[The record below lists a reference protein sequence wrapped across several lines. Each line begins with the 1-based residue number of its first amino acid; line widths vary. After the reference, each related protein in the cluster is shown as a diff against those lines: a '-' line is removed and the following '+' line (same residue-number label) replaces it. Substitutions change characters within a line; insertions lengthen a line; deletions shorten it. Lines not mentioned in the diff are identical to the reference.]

1 MRQRK
6 GFTLIELV
14 VALAVLSILIYMAFA
29 SFSIA
34 SAVSTSNQNREAVLE
49 DMSTVL
55 DQLTKELRQTVTV
68 KDGTT
73 QDGARAT
80 SGVTLPAWA
89 SADTSRGIPAGPWNC
104 NTSVLT
110 SSSPKPGELTTG
122 QFYAFNPA
130 VGDVSSGGNGIVL
143 EFFTLDTSVT
153 PSIKHR
159 IRYSL
164 MAPMSGSTYVG
175 VAQQYWA
182 SQSYEPCQIIYSNET
197 YNGTTW
203 TGVTRQPVTGQVITN
218 FTVIR
223 PTWST
228 KVAVLQIVLQAM
240 VRNGSGSGSTTI
252 TRIAQISLRQ

>member
-1 MRQRK
+1 MEQRK

-34 SAVSTSNQNREAVLE
+34 SAISTSNQNREAVLE

-68 KDGTT
+68 GSFAKLGVQYPAAGGTRSVT
-73 QDGARAT
+73 DISTLSGPYYSFGANDPGADPGAT
-80 SGVTLPAWA
+80 SPTINNPILTFYVLDDTGVEHRISYSLGVP
-89 SADTSRGIPAGPWNC
+89 
-104 NTSVLT
+104 
-110 SSSPKPGELTTG
+110 
-122 QFYAFNPA
+122 
-130 VGDVSSGGNGIVL
+130 SSGGIA
-143 EFFTLDTSVT
+143 
-153 PSIKHR
+153 R
-159 IRYSL
+159 
-164 MAPMSGSTYVG
+164 
-175 VAQQYWA
+175 QYWA

-197 YNGTTW
+197 YGTTW

-223 PTWST
+223 PAWSA
-228 KVAVLQIVLQAM
+228 KVIQIVLQAM
-240 VRNGSGSGSTTI
+240 VKNGTGSGATTI

>member
-1 MRQRK
+1 M
-6 GFTLIELV
+6 

-68 KDGTT
+68 NDGTGKYGVLYPAGGST
-73 QDGARAT
+73 DFKRDITTIAAPTTPLAPNLYYTFGANSPDGMT
-80 SGVTLPAWA
+80 SGDRP
-89 SADTSRGIPAGPWNC
+89 I
-104 NTSVLT
+104 LT
-110 SSSPKPGELTTG
+110 
-122 QFYAFNPA
+122 FYT
-130 VGDVSSGGNGIVL
+130 VDVNGA
-143 EFFTLDTSVT
+143 
-153 PSIKHR
+153 KHR
-159 IRYSL
+159 ISYSL
-164 MAPMSGSTYVG
+164 G
-175 VAQQYWA
+175 VPSIGGIARQYWA

-197 YNGTTW
+197 YSSITSTW

-223 PTWST
+223 PSWSN
-228 KVAVLQIVLQAM
+228 KVIQIVLQAM
-240 VRNGSGSGSTTI
+240 VRNGSGGGSTTI